1 MADSKAVGGLKWVK
15 GEISASL
22 ERVRA
27 RLEAFM
33 DGSGR
38 ERDLDDAIAALSE
51 VRGVLTALQLSGP
64 ARLAEEMQ
72 SLSEALADR
81 KVAGVD
87 EAAEALMLALI
98 QLPDYLDKLQAGYAD
113 SPVALLPSINDLR
126 ASRGA
131 APRSEAELL
140 VPPSVLMDTE
150 MLSAEIQDAFS
161 RIAAKVRP
169 HFHRC
174 LIQWF
179 HKDTSHEGL
188 VGLGRLFNQLQR
200 YLQEGIFHEL
210 FLAAEAVVEALL
222 EGSLQSSSV
231 TKSLI
236 GHLDRIIKPFAD
248 DARAWPE
255 TEANSLLVEFLTL
268 IARCESSSYLVN
280 ELRTSY
286 GLENGFDTAGPHSA
300 MSAMATSPEA
310 MAVLVG
316 ETSKELLP
324 VKDQIDLYAR
334 GRRDNPAQLL
344 ELEPTLLG
352 LANTLTVTGMD
363 ELVDRLR
370 ACAGKIGSIGR
381 GTVTADD
388 ANLLAVAEELLEIES
403 ALRDLPSGRE
413 GAAAREDARGLLV
426 STLKEARVEM
436 ARAEQLIASL
446 SGEARDLSLLRETPE
461 LFYRVAGALR
471 VLAENDAADV
481 LNLIVAQ
488 ITQGFLAQERIPTQ
502 EDLELLARAVSGI
515 DLYMQG
521 LSEGEAFRPDLLS
534 STREAI
540 EQLASFSV
548 SAITAAVEQESGTLG
563 VSDAE
568 PVSPPPVGDDVADR
582 IDPEFLDIFLEEA
595 EEEEQTVR
603 TQYARWQRDPDDE
616 EALTTLRRS
625 FHTLKGSGRLV
636 GAERIGEFAR
646 ALEMLL
652 NRVID
657 GSVPKT
663 PEIVSFVGQAVALL
677 PELIAAEAEGRPLD
691 VEEMTGR
698 ADLLASTPTA
708 AAVPETTSVSEAK
721 VIPLPIASHSAV
733 APAFDSPVAASEEDA
748 DAEEAA
754 EAAALAEID
763 EELLDIFRTEAREHV
778 EVLRSF
784 LDAAAGQTHPS
795 IPDEPVVR
803 SLHTLTGSARMTGIA
818 STAAATAP
826 LERIFLAY
834 QSGGVSATTQDL
846 ELLSRAVDALALRL
860 EHLPGLGSEMESL
873 RELAQEAEVR
883 LAQVGAEAGSAQMP
897 GSTAHAR
904 LGDGELLSAEF
915 EPTAGGAASAEE
927 SEISGSEIEVPETEF
942 AVSET
947 AEIAE
952 AEREPAA
959 PEVTDEDLVAADEP
973 ELALAAEEDVEEA
986 PESVLAAPETL
997 EEHLVAVEEPGLEL
1011 SGEEAAEET
1020 QEPELEPSAPDSIE
1034 QELAAVEEP
1043 ELTLSAE
1050 EIVEDAQQEYQPA
1063 TPDVVAQELETAQA
1077 PEIELPVDEE
1087 VVATPETE
1095 FDRVAAEQEP
1105 VPVEEPEAV
1114 ELETAP
1120 PWREAEGEG
1129 MPTVAT
1135 PAEESAPALDG
1146 VPGIAAQAAGDFV
1159 TPPQDPELLALFLED
1174 ARDILDKLDQSLR
1187 ELQLSPKEK
1196 GPLEELQ
1203 RLLHTLKGS
1212 ARLSGLGVIGDLS
1225 HAFESLLT
1233 AISHG
1238 EARVDDDT
1246 LELAQRTLDTL
1257 SDQVDAVE
1265 RGSPVRKA
1273 RELIQA
1279 LALTLEEGLARSGGE
1294 EPELAVLAPALTPT
1308 HAKTVTPARPAEPAP
1323 GGRVAEAAAA
1333 QIRVRADLLNR
1344 LVNDAGEISIYRA
1357 RLAQTSGVLGFRL
1370 GELDQTVGRLRDQ
1383 LRQLEMETEA
1393 QIIHRFERDDRDEGE
1408 HREDFDP
1415 LELDRFSTIQQL
1427 SRSLAET
1434 VNDLVSLRTLLGEL
1448 QGESE
1453 TLLLQQARIAD
1464 DLQDGLLRTRMVP
1477 FVQSVPRLHRL
1488 VRQTAQHVGREA
1500 RLEVFGPEVELDRG
1514 IQERVMAPLEH
1525 LLRNA
1530 VAHGI
1535 EPPREREALGKPR
1548 AGVISL
1554 ILDREGNDVVI
1565 TVADDGAGLNLD
1577 AIRRRA
1583 VERGLLADSAE
1594 VSEEKLAQLILES
1607 GFSTAE
1613 TVTQVA
1619 GRGVGLDVVN
1629 TEIKQLSG
1637 SFSLDTQPGRGTSFT
1652 IRLPLTLAIIEAL
1665 LVEVGDEVYAI
1676 PHATIEAAARAAKA
1690 DLEACYRGEGGD
1702 FDYAGHSYRI
1712 MYLGTLLQRPGAP
1725 EFGERRYLPLLL
1737 ARAGDQRL
1745 ALQVDGMLGS
1755 QRIVVKPL
1763 GPQLSTI
1770 RWISGGTILPDG
1782 RVAMIIDT
1790 LALIR
1795 SAASRAL
1802 DDAPLRPSAPA
1813 KQRRACV
1820 MVVDDSLTVRRVT
1833 SRMLQRQ
1840 NMEVLTAQ
1848 DGIEALTL
1856 LEERR
1861 PDVVLLDIEMPRMDG
1876 YELTRHIRRSD
1887 RLKDIP
1893 LIMITSRTGEKHR
1906 RYAMELGVDRYL
1918 GKPYQ
1923 EADLIDE
1930 ITSILAEAS
1939 S

>member
-126 ASRGA
+126 ATRGA

-179 HKDTSHEGL
+179 REDTSHEGL
-188 VGLGRLFNQLQR
+188 VGLGHLFNQLQR

-286 GLENGFDTAGPHSA
+286 GLENGFDTAGLHSA

-388 ANLLAVAEELLEIES
+388 ANLLAVAEELLQIES
-403 ALRDLPSGRE
+403 ALRDLPAGRE

-436 ARAEQLIASL
+436 AKAEQLIGSL

-488 ITQGFLAQERIPTQ
+488 ITQGFLAPERIPTQ

-521 LSEGEAFRPDLLS
+521 LSEGESFRPDLLA

-548 SAITAAVEQESGTLG
+548 SVITAAVEQESGTLG
-563 VSDAE
+563 DSDAE
-568 PVSPPPVGDDVADR
+568 PVSPPEAAGGVADR

-595 EEEEQTVR
+595 VEEEQTVR
-603 TQYARWQRDPDDE
+603 TQYARWQRDPSDE

-657 GSVPKT
+657 GSVSTT
-663 PEIVSFVGQAVALL
+663 PEILSFVGQAVAVL

-691 VEEMTGR
+691 VEELTGR
-698 ADLLASTPTA
+698 ADFLASTPTA
-708 AAVPETTSVSEAK
+708 AAEPQAVSVGEAK
-721 VIPLPIASHSAV
+721 VIPLPISGPKEVSSAV
-733 APAFDSPVAASEEDA
+733 DEATPQGVAYEEDA
-748 DAEEAA
+748 EAEEAA

-784 LDAAAGQTHPS
+784 LDAAALQTHQLV
-795 IPDEPVVR
+795 PDEPVVR

-818 STAAATAP
+818 STAAATSP

-834 QSGGVSATTQDL
+834 QSAGVAATETDL
-846 ELLSRAVDALALRL
+846 ALLSRVVDALALRL

-873 RELAQEAEVR
+873 RELAREAEAR
-883 LAQVGAEAGSAQMP
+883 LAQVGAEDGGAQAPESAEQAG
-897 GSTAHAR
+897 
-904 LGDGELLSAEF
+904 LGEAELLSAEA
-915 EPTAGGAASAEE
+915 EQAAGDAASVEE
-927 SEISGSEIEVPETEF
+927 IEIPGSEIEVSEPELPVG
-942 AVSET
+942 AV
-947 AEIAE
+947 AEIPE
-952 AEREPAA
+952 AEQESIA
-959 PEVTDEDLVAADEP
+959 PEVIEEELVAADEP
-973 ELALAAEEDVEEA
+973 QIALPTEGDVEAGPESAPAVPETREED
-986 PESVLAAPETL
+986 LF
-997 EEHLVAVEEPGLEL
+997 VAEEPGLEL
-1011 SGEEAAEET
+1011 AGEEAVEEA
-1020 QEPELEPSAPDSIE
+1020 QEPELA
-1034 QELAAVEEP
+1034 
-1043 ELTLSAE
+1043 LSAE
-1050 EIVEDAQQEYQPA
+1050 EIVEETREASQPA
-1063 TPDVVAQELETAQA
+1063 TTDVPEEGPEPAEAR
-1077 PEIELPVDEE
+1077 EIELPADEE
-1087 VVATPETE
+1087 VVEASEPE
-1095 FDRVAAEQEP
+1095 FDRVAAEREA
-1105 VPVEEPEAV
+1105 VPVEDLKAVEPES
-1114 ELETAP
+1114 AP
-1120 PWREAEGEG
+1120 PLPEVEGEEVAV
-1129 MPTVAT
+1129 VAT
-1135 PAEESAPALDG
+1135 PAEESVPASAE
-1146 VPGIAAQAAGDFV
+1146 VPEVAAHAAGDFV
-1159 TPPQDPELLALFLED
+1159 APPEDPELLALFLED

-1187 ELQLSPKEK
+1187 ELQLAPKDK

-1279 LALTLEEGLARSGGE
+1279 LALTLEEGLARSGGD

-1308 HAKTVTPARPAEPAP
+1308 HVKTATPVRAEEPAP
-1323 GGRVAEAAAA
+1323 AGRAAEAAAA
-1333 QIRVRADLLNR
+1333 QIRVRSDLLNR

-1393 QIIHRFERDDRDEGE
+1393 QIIHRFERDDRVEGE

-1535 EPPREREALGKPR
+1535 EPPQQREAQGKAR

-1565 TVADDGAGLNLD
+1565 TVADDGAGLNLE

-1690 DLEACYRGEGGD
+1690 DLQACYQGEGGD
-1702 FDYAGHSYRI
+1702 FDYAGHSYRV

-1737 ARAGDQRL
+1737 ARAGEQRL

-1802 DDAPLRPSAPA
+1802 DTPLQTAAPA

-1861 PDVVLLDIEMPRMDG
+1861 PDVILLDIEMPRMDG

>member
-179 HKDTSHEGL
+179 REDTSHEGL

-222 EGSLQSSSV
+222 EGSLQSNSV

-370 ACAGKIGSIGR
+370 ACAGNIGSIGR

-388 ANLLAVAEELLEIES
+388 ANLLAVAEELLQIES
-403 ALRDLPSGRE
+403 ALRDLPAGRE
-413 GAAAREDARGLLV
+413 GAGAREDARGLLV
-426 STLKEARVEM
+426 STLKEARVEL
-436 ARAEQLIASL
+436 AKAEQLIASL

-471 VLAENDAADV
+471 VLAENDAADL

-488 ITQGFLAQERIPTQ
+488 ITQGFLAPERIPTQ
-502 EDLELLARAVSGI
+502 DDLELLARAVSGI

-521 LSEGEAFRPDLLS
+521 LSEGEAFRPDLLA
-534 STREAI
+534 STREAV
-540 EQLASFSV
+540 EQLASLSV
-548 SAITAAVEQESGTLG
+548 SVLTAAVEQESGPLRDL
-563 VSDAE
+563 DAE
-568 PVSPPPVGDDVADR
+568 PVSPTEAGDDFAER

-603 TQYARWQRDPDDE
+603 TQYARWQRDPNDE

-657 GSVPKT
+657 GSVSPT
-663 PEIVSFVGQAVALL
+663 PVILSFVGQAVAVL

-691 VEEMTGR
+691 VEEMTAR
-698 ADLLASTPTA
+698 ADLLASTPSA
-708 AAVPETTSVSEAK
+708 AAVPEAASVREAK
-721 VIPLPIASHSAV
+721 VIPLPISGPREVTSAV
-733 APAFDSPVAASEEDA
+733 DEAMPQGGVAEEDA
-748 DAEEAA
+748 AAGEAA

-778 EVLRSF
+778 AVLRSF
-784 LDAAAGQTHPS
+784 LDAAAVQTHPPV
-795 IPDEPVVR
+795 PDEPVVR

-818 STAAATAP
+818 STAAATSP

-834 QSGGVSATTQDL
+834 QSAGVAATETDL
-846 ELLSRAVDALALRL
+846 ALLSRVVDALALRL

-873 RELAQEAEVR
+873 RELAQEAE
-883 LAQVGAEAGSAQMP
+883 
-897 GSTAHAR
+897 AR
-904 LGDGELLSAEF
+904 LSQVEAQAPESTEQAGLGEGELLSAEVESAAAGAAYVDETEIPGSEAEVSEPEPPVGEVAEISAAEH
-915 EPTAGGAASAEE
+915 EPTAPEGTEE
-927 SEISGSEIEVPETEF
+927 E
-942 AVSET
+942 
-947 AEIAE
+947 
-952 AEREPAA
+952 
-959 PEVTDEDLVAADEP
+959 LVAADTAQPALPTEGEVEEGPESAPAVPETLEEDLLAAEAGLAVASEEAVEETPQPYLEPDALEAIQQEPIAAGEP
-973 ELALAAEEDVEEA
+973 ELALSAEEVIEETREESQPSTLDIAVEA
-986 PESVLAAPETL
+986 PEPAEPRGIELQADEGVGEAPE
-997 EEHLVAVEEPGLEL
+997 P
-1011 SGEEAAEET
+1011 
-1020 QEPELEPSAPDSIE
+1020 
-1034 QELAAVEEP
+1034 
-1043 ELTLSAE
+1043 
-1050 EIVEDAQQEYQPA
+1050 
-1063 TPDVVAQELETAQA
+1063 
-1077 PEIELPVDEE
+1077 
-1087 VVATPETE
+1087 E
-1095 FDRVAAEQEP
+1095 FDRVAAE
-1105 VPVEEPEAV
+1105 
-1114 ELETAP
+1114 
-1120 PWREAEGEG
+1120 REAAA
-1129 MPTVAT
+1129 VAT
-1135 PAEESAPALDG
+1135 AADESVPASAEVPA
-1146 VPGIAAQAAGDFV
+1146 VAAHAAGDFV
-1159 TPPQDPELLALFLED
+1159 APPEDPELVALFLED

-1187 ELQLSPKEK
+1187 ELQLAPKEK

-1212 ARLSGLGVIGDLS
+1212 ARLSGVGVIGDLS

-1308 HAKTVTPARPAEPAP
+1308 RVKTAVPAPAEAPAP
-1323 GGRVAEAAAA
+1323 AGRVAEAAAA
-1333 QIRVRADLLNR
+1333 QIRVRSDLLNR

-1393 QIIHRFERDDRDEGE
+1393 QIIHRFERDDRVEGE

-1415 LELDRFSTIQQL
+1415 LELDRFSTLQQL

-1535 EPPREREALGKPR
+1535 EPPQQREAQGKAR

-1565 TVADDGAGLNLD
+1565 TVADDGAGLNLE

-1676 PHATIEAAARAAKA
+1676 PHATIEAAARVAKA
-1690 DLEACYRGEGGD
+1690 DLQACYGGEGVD
-1702 FDYAGHSYRI
+1702 FDYAGHSYRV

-1725 EFGERRYLPLLL
+1725 EFGDRRYLPLLL
-1737 ARAGDQRL
+1737 ARAGEQRL

-1802 DDAPLRPSAPA
+1802 DTPVQPAVPA

-1861 PDVVLLDIEMPRMDG
+1861 PDVILLDIEMPRMDG